1 LARKENKV
9 EMNSQPHESMKARKH
24 EPTTAR
30 TLVFA
35 FLFLATCSNPPA
47 TVSEPSVETGS
58 NTPSSPALDAK
69 GVLEG
74 QVLFEGSTIP
84 RSTRV
89 ENTTD
94 PEDCGTIQSLGNII
108 ISSRNQGIKNVI
120 VALNDVP
127 LPQDYSPQPVSFT
140 LDNRDCQ
147 FQPHVAVV
155 TTESSIEA
163 VNSDPIF
170 HSVHWYGFSNLNQA
184 LGPHQ
189 SKLVQTVKRP
199 GYVIVK
205 CDVHGWMQAFLR
217 VDNHSFHSVSA
228 EDGTFRIEN
237 IPAGSYVLEVWHEY
251 FGTQELTVNIKDDG
265 FSRVT
270 VYYRDQS
277 P

>member
-1 LARKENKV
+1 V
-9 EMNSQPHESMKARKH
+9 
-24 EPTTAR
+24 
-30 TLVFA
+30 VA

-47 TVSEPSVETGS
+47 TLSESPTETDD
-58 NTPSSPALDAK
+58 PASFPVPDGR

-89 ENTTD
+89 QNTTD
-94 PEDCGTIQSLGNII
+94 PQDCGTIQSLGNIL
-108 ISSRNQGIKNVI
+108 ISSQNQGIKNVI
-120 VALNDVP
+120 VALSDVP
-127 LPQDYSPQPVSFT
+127 LPQNYNPQPAAFT

-147 FQPHVAVV
+147 FQPHVAVL

-170 HSVHWYGFSNLNQA
+170 HSVHLYGFSNLNQA
-184 LGPHQ
+184 LGAHQ
-189 SKLVQTVKRP
+189 SKVVQTVKRP

-217 VDNHSFHSVSA
+217 VDNHPFHSVSA

-237 IPAGSYVLEVWHEY
+237 IPAGSYMLEVWHEY
-251 FGTQELTVNIKDDG
+251 FGEQKLTVNIKED
-265 FSRVT
+265 SPSSVT

>member
-1 LARKENKV
+1 
-9 EMNSQPHESMKARKH
+9 MHELTK
-24 EPTTAR
+24 AR
-30 TLVFA
+30 TLVITFT
-35 FLFLATCSNPPA
+35 LLAACSNPPA
-47 TVSEPSVETGS
+47 TLPEPSADPSS
-58 NTPSSPALDAK
+58 NTPSFSAFDAK

-74 QVLFEGSTIP
+74 QVLFEGSNIP

-94 PEDCGTIQSLGNII
+94 PQDCGTIQSLGNII

-120 VALNDVP
+120 VALNNVP
-127 LPQDYSPQPVSFT
+127 LPQYYTPQPVSFT

-147 FQPHVAVV
+147 FQPHVAVL

-189 SKLVQTVKRP
+189 SKVVQTVKRP

-237 IPAGSYVLEVWHEY
+237 IPPGSFVLEVWHEY
-251 FGTQELTVNIKDDG
+251 FGKQEVTVNIKTDAL
-265 FSRVT
+265 SRVT

>member
-1 LARKENKV
+1 
-9 EMNSQPHESMKARKH
+9 MHELTKARKH
-24 EPTTAR
+24 ETTTAR
-30 TLVFA
+30 TVVA
-35 FLFLATCSNPPA
+35 VFLFLATCSDPPA
-47 TVSEPSVETGS
+47 NSSEPPAEMGS
-58 NTPSSPALDAK
+58 NTPSSPALDVK

-94 PEDCGTIQSLGNII
+94 PQDCGTIQSLGNII
-108 ISSRNQGIKNVI
+108 ISSRNRGIKNVI

-147 FQPHVAVV
+147 FQPHVAVI

-189 SKLVQTVKRP
+189 SKVVQTVKRP

-217 VDNHSFHSVSA
+217 VDNHPFHSVSA

-251 FGTQELTVNIKDDG
+251 FGKQELTVNIKDDAL
-265 FSRVT
+265 SRVT

>member
-1 LARKENKV
+1 
-9 EMNSQPHESMKARKH
+9 MNGRHHEG
-24 EPTTAR
+24 TTAG
-30 TLVFA
+30 TLVIT
-35 FLFLATCSNPPA
+35 LMLLAACSNPSVTP
-47 TVSEPSVETGS
+47 SEPSTETRD
-58 NTPSSPALDAK
+58 PASSPAPDAK

-89 ENTTD
+89 QNTTD
-94 PEDCGTIQSLGNII
+94 PQDCGTIQSLGNII

-120 VALNDVP
+120 AALNDVP
-127 LPQDYSPQPVSFT
+127 LPQNYSPQPAPFT

-147 FQPHVAVV
+147 FRPHVAVL

-170 HSVHWYGFSNLNQA
+170 HSVHLYGFSNLNQA
-184 LGPHQ
+184 LGAHQ
-189 SKLVQTVKRP
+189 SKVVQTVKRP

-217 VDNHSFHSVSA
+217 VDNHPFHSVSA

-237 IPAGSYVLEVWHEY
+237 IPVGSYMLEVWHEY
-251 FGTQELTVNIKDDG
+251 FGEQELTVNIKEG
-265 FSRVT
+265 ASSHVT

>member
-1 LARKENKV
+1 
-9 EMNSQPHESMKARKH
+9 
-24 EPTTAR
+24 
-30 TLVFA
+30 VFA
-35 FLFLATCSNPPA
+35 LLFLATCSNPPA
-47 TVSEPSVETGS
+47 TLSEAPAETDD
-58 NTPSSPALDAK
+58 PASSPAPDAR

-89 ENTTD
+89 QNTTD
-94 PEDCGTIQSLGNII
+94 PQDCAAIQSLGNII
-108 ISSRNQGIKNVI
+108 VSDQNQGIKNVI
-120 VALNDVP
+120 VSLGDVP
-127 LPQDYSPQPVSFT
+127 LPQNYNPQPVAFT

-147 FQPHVAVV
+147 FQPHVAVL

-170 HSVHWYGFSNLNQA
+170 HSVHLYGFSNLNQA
-184 LGPHQ
+184 LGAHQ
-189 SKLVQTVKRP
+189 SKVVQTVKRP

-217 VDNHSFHSVSA
+217 VDNHPFHSVSA

-237 IPAGSYVLEVWHEY
+237 IPTGSYMLEVWHEY
-251 FGTQELTVNIKDDG
+251 FGEQELTVDIKEDAP
-265 FSRVT
+265 SSVT

>member
-1 LARKENKV
+1 MITLMLLA
-9 EMNSQPHESMKARKH
+9 A
-24 EPTTAR
+24 
-30 TLVFA
+30 
-35 FLFLATCSNPPA
+35 CSSPPA
-47 TVSEPSVETGS
+47 TGSEPSTETRDS
-58 NTPSSPALDAK
+58 VSLPALDAH

-74 QVLFEGSTIP
+74 QVLFEGATIP

-89 ENTTD
+89 RNTTD
-94 PEDCGTIQSLGNII
+94 PQDCGPIQSLGNII
-108 ISSRNQGIKNVI
+108 ISSQNQGIKNVI
-120 VALNDVP
+120 LALNDVP
-127 LPQDYSPQPVSFT
+127 LPQDHSPQPVPFT

-147 FQPHVAVV
+147 FQPHVAVL
-155 TTESSIEA
+155 TTESSIEV

-189 SKLVQTVKRP
+189 SKVVQTVRRP

-205 CDVHGWMQAFLR
+205 CDVHGWMQAFFR
-217 VDNHSFHSVSA
+217 VDDHPFHSVSA

-237 IPAGSYVLEVWHEY
+237 IPAGSYMLEVWHEY
-251 FGTQELTVNIKDDG
+251 FGEQELTVNITDDAL
-265 FSRVT
+265 SRVT

>member
-1 LARKENKV
+1 
-9 EMNSQPHESMKARKH
+9 MKLQ
-24 EPTTAR
+24 
-30 TLVFA
+30 TLVA
-35 FLFLATCSNPPA
+35 VLLFLATCSNPPA
-47 TVSEPSVETGS
+47 NSSELPAETGS
-58 NTPSSPALDAK
+58 NTTSSPALDAK

-94 PEDCGTIQSLGNII
+94 PQDCGTIQSLGNII
-108 ISSRNQGIKNVI
+108 ISSQNKGIKNVI

-127 LPQDYSPQPVSFT
+127 LPQAYSPQAVPFT

-147 FQPHVAVV
+147 FQPHVAVL
-155 TTESSIEA
+155 TTESRIEA

-189 SKLVQTVKRP
+189 SKVVQTVKRP

-217 VDNHSFHSVSA
+217 VDNHPFHSVSA

-251 FGTQELTVNIKDDG
+251 FGKQELTVNIKEDALSG
-265 FSRVT
+265 VT

>member
-1 LARKENKV
+1 
-9 EMNSQPHESMKARKH
+9 MKLQ
-24 EPTTAR
+24 
-30 TLVFA
+30 TLVA
-35 FLFLATCSNPPA
+35 VLLFLATCSNPPA
-47 TVSEPSVETGS
+47 NSSELREETGS
-58 NTPSSPALDAK
+58 NTTSSPALDAK

-94 PEDCGTIQSLGNII
+94 PQDCGTIQSLGNII
-108 ISSRNQGIKNVI
+108 ISSQNKGIKNVI

-127 LPQDYSPQPVSFT
+127 LPQAYSPQAVPFT

-147 FQPHVAVV
+147 FQPHVAVL
-155 TTESSIEA
+155 TTESRIEA
-163 VNSDPIF
+163 VNSDPNF
-170 HSVHWYGFSNLNQA
+170 HSVHWYGFSTLNQA

-189 SKLVQTVKRP
+189 SKVVQTVKRP

-217 VDNHSFHSVSA
+217 VDNHPFHSVSA

-237 IPAGSYVLEVWHEY
+237 IPAGSYVLEAWHEY
-251 FGTQELTVNIKDDG
+251 FGKQELTVNIKEDALSG
-265 FSRVT
+265 VT

>member
-1 LARKENKV
+1 LAPRER
-9 EMNSQPHESMKARKH
+9 MNWQRPDGTS
-24 EPTTAR
+24 TR
-30 TLVFA
+30 TLA
-35 FLFLATCSNPPA
+35 IILILLAACSNPLP
-47 TVSEPSVETGS
+47 TPSEPSTETRD
-58 NTPSSPALDAK
+58 PASSPAPDAQ

-84 RSTRV
+84 LSTRV
-89 ENTTD
+89 QNTTD
-94 PEDCGTIQSLGNII
+94 PQDCGTIQSLGNII
-108 ISSRNQGIKNVI
+108 ISSQNQGIKNVI

-127 LPQDYSPQPVSFT
+127 LPQNYSPQPVAFT

-147 FQPHVAVV
+147 FQPHVAVL

-170 HSVHWYGFSNLNQA
+170 HSVHLYGFYNLNQA
-184 LGPHQ
+184 LGAHQ
-189 SKLVQTVKRP
+189 SKVVQTVKRP

-217 VDNHSFHSVSA
+217 VDNHPFHSVSA

-237 IPAGSYVLEVWHEY
+237 IPAGSYMLEVWHEY
-251 FGTQELTVNIKDDG
+251 FGEQELTVNIKEDAL
-265 FSRVT
+265 SRVT
-270 VYYRDQS
+270 VYYRDPS

>member
-1 LARKENKV
+1 MTARL
-9 EMNSQPHESMKARKH
+9 Q

-30 TLVFA
+30 KHESTKARRDKVTNARTLVTA
-35 FLFLATCSNPPA
+35 CLFLATCSNPPA
-47 TVSEPSVETGS
+47 TSSEPSAEMGS
-58 NTPSSPALDAK
+58 NTTSSPALDAK

-74 QVLFEGSTIP
+74 QVLFEGSNIP

-94 PEDCGTIQSLGNII
+94 PQDCGTIQSLGNII
-108 ISSRNQGIKNVI
+108 ISSRNLGIKNVI

-127 LPQDYSPQPVSFT
+127 LPQDYSPPPVPFT

-147 FQPHVAVV
+147 FQPHVAVL

-189 SKLVQTVKRP
+189 SKVVQTVKRP

-217 VDNHSFHSVSA
+217 VDNHPFHSVSA

-237 IPAGSYVLEVWHEY
+237 IPAGSYMLEAWHEY
-251 FGTQELTVNIKDDG
+251 FGKQELTVNIKDDG
-265 FSRVT
+265 LSRVT
-270 VYYRDQS
+270 VYYRD
-277 P
+277 

>member
-1 LARKENKV
+1 
-9 EMNSQPHESMKARKH
+9 MNSRKH
-24 EPTTAR
+24 ELTKARREKVTNTR
-30 TLVFA
+30 TLVA
-35 FLFLATCSNPPA
+35 VFLFLATCSNPPA
-47 TVSEPSVETGS
+47 TSSEPSTDIGS
-58 NTPSSPALDAK
+58 SSDSSPALEAK

-74 QVLFEGSTIP
+74 QILFEGSTIP

-94 PEDCGTIQSLGNII
+94 PQGCGTIQSLGNII
-108 ISSRNQGIKNVI
+108 ISSQNQGIKNVI
-120 VALNDVP
+120 VALNNVP
-127 LPQDYSPQPVSFT
+127 LPQDYSPQSVDFT

-147 FQPHVAVV
+147 FRPHVAVL

-170 HSVHWYGFSNLNQA
+170 HSVHLYGFTNLNQA
-184 LGPHQ
+184 LGAHQ
-189 SKLVQTVKRP
+189 SKVIETVKRP

-217 VDNHSFHSVSA
+217 VDNHPFHAVSG

-237 IPAGSYVLEVWHEY
+237 IPAGSYVLEAWHEY
-251 FGTQELTVNIKDDG
+251 FGEQELTVNIKENAP
-265 FSRVT
+265 SRVT

>member
-1 LARKENKV
+1 
-9 EMNSQPHESMKARKH
+9 MNWRQPDG
-24 EPTTAR
+24 TTAR
-30 TLVFA
+30 AFVITLI
-35 FLFLATCSNPPA
+35 LLAACSSPPA
-47 TVSEPSVETGS
+47 TSSDPSTETRD
-58 NTPSSPALDAK
+58 PASSPALDAT

-89 ENTTD
+89 QNTTD
-94 PEDCGTIQSLGNII
+94 PQDCGTIQSLGNII

-147 FQPHVAVV
+147 FQPHVAVL
-155 TTESSIEA
+155 TSGSSIESI
-163 VNSDPIF
+163 NSDPIF
-170 HSVHWYGFSNLNQA
+170 HSVHLYGFLNINQA
-184 LGPHQ
+184 LGAHQ
-189 SKLVQTVKRP
+189 SKVVQTVKRP

-217 VDNHSFHSVSA
+217 VDNHPFHSVSA

-237 IPAGSYVLEVWHEY
+237 IPAGSYMLEVWHEY
-251 FGTQELTVNIKDDG
+251 FGEQELTVNIKEDAL
-265 FSRVT
+265 SRVT
-270 VYYRDQS
+270 VYYRDPS

>member
-1 LARKENKV
+1 
-9 EMNSQPHESMKARKH
+9 MNPRRHDG
-24 EPTTAR
+24 TTAR
-30 TLVFA
+30 TLVVTLMLMA
-35 FLFLATCSNPPA
+35 VCSHPPD
-47 TVSEPSVETGS
+47 TPSEPSAQTGNQALS
-58 NTPSSPALDAK
+58 PTPDAK

-74 QVLFEGSTIP
+74 KVLFEGSTIP

-94 PEDCGTIQSLGNII
+94 PQDCGTIQSLRNII
-108 ISSRNQGIKNVI
+108 ISSQNQGIKNVI

-127 LPQDYSPQPVSFT
+127 LPRDYSPQSTPFT

-147 FQPHVAVV
+147 FQPHVGVL
-155 TTESSIEA
+155 TTEGSIEA

-170 HSVHWYGFSNLNQA
+170 HSVHLYGFSNLNQA

-189 SKLVQTVKRP
+189 SKVVQTVKRP

-217 VDNHSFHSVSA
+217 VDNHPFHSVSA
-228 EDGTFRIEN
+228 ENGTFRIEN
-237 IPAGSYVLEVWHEY
+237 IPAGSYTLEAWHEY
-251 FGTQELTVNIKDDG
+251 FGEQELTVDIKDDAL
-265 FSRVT
+265 SRVT
-270 VYYRDQS
+270 LYYRDQS